1 MQRVGKRQGG
11 EIMTGAIV
19 LLMTLMFLLPS
30 DGSAQSV
37 PSPGE
42 RIRIK
47 QVDGTVLTGRL
58 TRLSP
63 ETIQLFVRS
72 DYGTREVSVE
82 NIEVLETSLGRSSSS
97 KNVAITMV
105 VGAVVGAA
113 IGDLAWEPCTSFCV
127 SLFQTETRSDA
138 VYAGLGFGF
147 LVGFPVGF
155 LIRSERWN
163 PVSLPAPVASD
174 LSIRPVIGSRLGLA
188 GSLRVGG
195 F

>member
-1 MQRVGKRQGG
+1 MTRV
-11 EIMTGAIV
+11 IV
-19 LLMTLMFLLPS
+19 ILITLMFVLPS

-97 KNVAITMV
+97 KNVAITMA

-113 IGDLAWEPCTSFCV
+113 LGALAWEPCTFFCI
-127 SLFQTETRSDA
+127 S
-138 VYAGLGFGF
+138 
-147 LVGFPVGF
+147 P
-155 LIRSERWN
+155 
-163 PVSLPAPVASD
+163 LPSPGELSKSALSMVPEAPISSVREHMRRI
-174 LSIRPVIGSRLGLA
+174 LSGHQSVREARAIV
-188 GSLRVGG
+188 
-195 F
+195 

>member
-1 MQRVGKRQGG
+1 MTRV
-11 EIMTGAIV
+11 IV
-19 LLMTLMFLLPS
+19 ILITLMFVLPS
-30 DGSAQSV
+30 DGSSQDI
-37 PSPGE
+37 PSRGE

-58 TRLSP
+58 TTLSP
-63 ETIQLFVRS
+63 ETIQLWVRS
-72 DYGTREVSVE
+72 DDVAVPVAR
-82 NIEVLETSLGRSSSS
+82 IEVLETSLGRSSSS
-97 KNVAITMV
+97 KNVAITMA

-113 IGDLAWEPCTSFCV
+113 IGAQDWEPCTFFCI

-155 LIRSERWN
+155 LIKSERWS
-163 PVSLPAPVASD
+163 PVSLPAPAASV
-174 LSIRPVIGSRLGLA
+174 LSIRPVIGSQVGFT

-195 F
+195 L

>member
-1 MQRVGKRQGG
+1 MTRV
-11 EIMTGAIV
+11 IV
-19 LLMTLMFLLPS
+19 ILITLMFVLPS
-30 DGSAQSV
+30 DGSSQDI
-37 PSPGE
+37 PSRGE

-97 KNVAITMV
+97 KNVAITMA

-113 IGDLAWEPCTSFCV
+113 IGAQDWEPCTFFCI
-127 SLFQTETRSDA
+127 SPFQTETRSDA

-155 LIRSERWN
+155 LIKSERWS
-163 PVSLPAPVASD
+163 PVALPASVASR
-174 LSIRPVIGSRLGLA
+174 LTIRPVIGRGVGLVGA
-188 GSLRVGG
+188 FGIGG